1 MNLLQLFLL
10 LTLSLLGPSVSF
22 AQELFFRHTFGPYS
36 KSTVEVTALFNKLPS
51 SGYAPIRVTIS
62 NRTTAPVVF
71 SLNFD
76 CSADGN
82 SGVQKLESSFSVQGD
97 AEKVT
102 TTDLLVPVAAAV
114 KEHSYG
120 GAMCNQMLEL
130 SMIGIVNGNYTQ
142 SSNNQINLPNILL
155 SEPLFTPNASRLD
168 AEVKKITGGSSSYY
182 GSTSNFGGMFSASK
196 MPEDWRAY
204 AGYDCLILSEV
215 DWTELSPGAR
225 TAIQQWVRL
234 GGSMRIFTRT
244 PSATWATLGIESD
257 EPQADSTKFGK
268 GLIVSTPINAE
279 LRIDESQLIAQITSG
294 SGQAGHQYKSFVED
308 YSAGWG
314 LQQQLGG
321 KTFHFVFFILLLI
334 AFGVIVGPINLFVF
348 AKSGMRHKLFITT
361 PIIALAASLAM
372 IILIFI
378 QDGMGGKGV
387 RVQLV
392 EMPSGD
398 GDNNAYISQTQ
409 ISRTGVLFS
418 NRFAMTEACSISPL
432 PLRISQWTRLNT
444 SSSNDQAYA
453 INFDDKGIQVS
464 GDWFQSRSEQAQ
476 LIHSIVPT
484 RSRIEQT
491 DPANPAALLSSFD
504 HSIDSFFYRD
514 VDGKIW
520 KADAIAPG
528 KKFLCSESTEIDHD
542 KFVNHASTLLCS
554 QEIRSLQRLSK
565 RPGSYVAISSTARM
579 LDTHP
584 RLNWTSNTSIIT
596 GSVKPAP

>member
-1 MNLLQLFLL
+1 MNLLQLFFLL
-10 LTLSLLGPSVSF
+10 ALSLLGSSLTF
-22 AQELFFRHTFGPYS
+22 AQEMFFRHSFGPS
-36 KSTVEVTALFNKLPS
+36 SNSTVEVTALFSKLPS
-51 SGYAPIRVTIS
+51 SGYTPIRVTIS
-62 NRTTAPVVF
+62 NRTAAPVVF
-71 SLNFD
+71 SLSFN
-76 CSADGN
+76 CTADGN
-82 SGVQKLESSFSVQGD
+82 SGMQKLESSFSIKGD

-114 KEHSYG
+114 KDHSYG

-130 SMIGIVNGNYTQ
+130 DMVGIVNGSYSQ
-142 SSNNQINLPNILL
+142 RSNNQLNLPNILL

-168 AEVKKITGGSSSYY
+168 AELKKITGGSSSYY

-204 AGYDCLILSEV
+204 SGYDCLIISEI

-225 TAIQQWVRL
+225 TAILQWLRL

-244 PSATWATLGIESD
+244 PSATWASLGIESN
-257 EPQADSTKFGK
+257 EPQAASSNFGK
-268 GLIVSTPINAE
+268 GMIVSTPINAE
-279 LRIDESQLIAQITSG
+279 LRIEESQLLAQITSG
-294 SGQAGHQYKSFVED
+294 SGLAGHQYKSFVQD
-308 YSAGWG
+308 YAAGWG

-378 QDGMGGKGV
+378 QDGIGGKGV

-432 PLRISQWTRLNT
+432 PLSISQWARLNV

-453 INFDDKGIQVS
+453 INLDDKSIQVS

-476 LIHSIVPT
+476 LIQAVVPT
-484 RSRIEQT
+484 RARIEET

-528 KKFLCSESTEIDHD
+528 KKFLCSESTEVDHD
-542 KFVNHASTLLCS
+542 KFLNTAWLLLCN
-554 QEIRSLQRLSK
+554 QEKECLQRLSK
-565 RPGSYVAISSTARM
+565 RPGSYVAISSNAKM

-584 RLNWTSNTSIIT
+584 RLKWTSNTSIIT
-596 GSVKPAP
+596 GSVQPAP